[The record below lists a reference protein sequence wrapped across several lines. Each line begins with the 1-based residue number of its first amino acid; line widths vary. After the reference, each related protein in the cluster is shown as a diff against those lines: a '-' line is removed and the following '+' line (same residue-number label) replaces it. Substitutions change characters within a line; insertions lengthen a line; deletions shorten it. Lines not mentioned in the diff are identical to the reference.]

1 MNNNI
6 KNCKIANIFKIIQK
20 NEMKKRGIL
29 NTPQIDAHAK
39 ICAFLKLNIN

>member
-6 KNCKIANIFKIIQK
+6 KNWKIANIFINNTK

-29 NTPQIDAHAK
+29 NTPQIDTHVK
-39 ICAFLKLNIN
+39 IGAFLKLNIN